1 MISRLLIDLSC
12 LQAGPKAG
20 GAASYTQKIIHEIA
34 SSQAS
39 KEVGVYGLYNSD
51 KPFHPIY
58 NIPELVERL
67 HISLQDI
74 KGTSI
79 SAIIEQNQISTFF
92 IPVAQYIIP
101 YCLEDISCPTVV
113 VIHDIFDIEENK
125 IGLDAILTDPNIQT
139 PLGRIRRIFN
149 YYSGRKM
156 QKQKKHYQSLI
167 NFCKQPNVELVTVSE
182 YSKDAI
188 RFHIPELAQKRISV
202 CYSPIKIAPH
212 TQPVL
217 NSRLQSLINSNTKYF
232 LLISANRIYKNAYNV
247 LSAFQY
253 IARLYPDYYIVTINY
268 PKSLFKNHI
277 SLGTLSESDLEH
289 AYRHSQALVFASF
302 FEGFGYPPIEAMKY
316 GIPILASNVTSIP
329 EIAGSNAIYFSP
341 FYTAGIFHAFMRFFH
356 TDIKQLSQSA
366 LEHYKSIST
375 KQIKDTM
382 HLVND
387 IILRTDATKSSN

>member
-1 MISRLLIDLSC
+1 MMSRLLIDLSC
-12 LQAGPKAG
+12 FQAGPKTG
-20 GAASYTQKIIHEIA
+20 GAASYTQKIINEIVF
-34 SSQAS
+34 SQAS
-39 KEVGVYGLYNSD
+39 KGVIIYGLYNST

-58 NIPELVERL
+58 NIQTYVDRL
-67 HISLQDI
+67 YISLQDI
-74 KGTSI
+74 KKTSI
-79 SAIIEQNQISTFF
+79 SAIIEQHQISTFF

-101 YCLEDISCPTVV
+101 YSLSDIRCKTIV
-113 VIHDIFDIEENK
+113 VIHDIFDIEESR

-149 YYSGRKM
+149 YYSERKT
-156 QKQKKHYQSLI
+156 QKLKKHYQSLI

-188 RFHIPELAQKRISV
+188 RFLIQELAEKSISV
-202 CYSPIKIAPH
+202 CYSPMKIS
-212 TQPVL
+212 TEIQL
-217 NSRLQSLINSNTKYF
+217 IQNSRLQSLINNNTKYF

-247 LSAFQY
+247 LSAFQR
-253 IARLYPDYYIVTINY
+253 ISQLYPDYYIVTINY

-277 SLGTLSESDLEH
+277 SLDTLSESDLEH

-316 GIPILASNVTSIP
+316 GIPVLASNVTSIP
-329 EIAGSNAIYFSP
+329 EVVGSSAIYFSP
-341 FYTAGIFHAFMRFFH
+341 LYATSIFHAFMRFFQ
-356 TDIKQLSQSA
+356 TDTRQLSLSA

-375 KQIKDTM
+375 KQIEDTK

-387 IILRTDATKSSN
+387 IILKTDAVRCSN